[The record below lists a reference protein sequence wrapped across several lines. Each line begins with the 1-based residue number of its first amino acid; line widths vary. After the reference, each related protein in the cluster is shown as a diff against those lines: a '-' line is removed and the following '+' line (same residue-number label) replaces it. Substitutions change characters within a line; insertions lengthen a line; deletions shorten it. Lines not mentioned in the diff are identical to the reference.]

1 MFQLGG
7 QSPPIG
13 SKNVNTGRAM
23 PAQYLSQGKVM
34 ITCGTKPLQQV
45 VTHAIG

>member
-34 ITCGTKPLQQV
+34 IRVEGKVMIRVGVRL
-45 VTHAIG
+45 